1 MWSCANVWSGLR
13 VVGSR
18 RVVKCRRVVGRQR
31 VVGRRRKIT
40 KKITENSKL
49 GETWV
54 LKNHQSRNLALTS
67 AKIQK
72 RGHKRKNPK
81 SCSKQYRGN
90 RGKFVLC
97 CLYSR
102 NSCTPPVSIIPSTRC
117 NTFLYPMRP
126 LKSSLILFSGF
137 IQHPKSELKKPVAQ
151 MLIQQQ
157 HRLLGRLLEI
167 RLVFLY
173 FKLSFLKI

>member
-1 MWSCANVWSGLR
+1 M
-13 VVGSR
+13 
-18 RVVKCRRVVGRQR
+18 VKCRRVVGRQR

-40 KKITENSKL
+40 TKITENSKL

-54 LKNHQSRNLALTS
+54 LKITKVETS

-72 RGHKRKNPK
+72 KGHKRKNPK

-102 NSCTPPVSIIPSTRC
+102 NPCSPPVSIIPSTRC

-137 IQHPKSELKKPVAQ
+137 IQHPKSELKKSVAQ

-173 FKLSFLKI
+173 FKFFKNLRNS

>member
-1 MWSCANVWSGLR
+1 
-13 VVGSR
+13 
-18 RVVKCRRVVGRQR
+18 VVGRQR

-40 KKITENSKL
+40 TKITENSKL

-90 RGKFVLC
+90 RGKFVLGG
-97 CLYSR
+97 LYSR
-102 NSCTPPVSIIPSTRC
+102 FNSSTVCLVACWKSGWSFSVS
-117 NTFLYPMRP
+117 
-126 LKSSLILFSGF
+126 
-137 IQHPKSELKKPVAQ
+137 
-151 MLIQQQ
+151 
-157 HRLLGRLLEI
+157 
-167 RLVFLY
+167 
-173 FKLSFLKI
+173 SFLKI

>member
-1 MWSCANVWSGLR
+1 M
-13 VVGSR
+13 VGR
-18 RVVKCRRVVGRQR
+18 RRVVGRQRVVKCRR

-54 LKNHQSRNLALTS
+54 LKMTKVETS

-102 NSCTPPVSIIPSTRC
+102 NPCSPPVSIIPSTRC